1 MGLSG
6 VFDLP
11 NDRLEIDV
19 PSETLITDA
28 AEQAGILLNTSCA
41 GVGTCGGC
49 AVDLLDGRFGTGN
62 GEIVATGDAPRRV
75 LGCQTRILTDGWR
88 IAVPRRS
95 LIETGEKVV
104 VDYDL
109 DDVIEVRPTQL
120 KVALELPRPD
130 MQDAAPDLERLLRV
144 MYESQTVAGRIHTR
158 LSVLHKLPH
167 ALREG
172 DYRVTATLVLRE
184 AEWDLIDVE
193 PGDQSGDAFGLA
205 VDIGTTTVVCSL
217 VELNTGRIVRSASCY
232 NQQVQRADDVA
243 SRIVEAAADGG
254 IEALRALVVDH
265 TINRLIRL
273 LCREHG
279 LESSKLTRCVVSGN
293 TVMSHLLLGLDPSNM
308 GGIPFQPVASRPG
321 TFRGSEIGLAINPDG
336 LVDVVPAIS
345 AYVGGDIT
353 SDIVVSGV
361 LRRGE
366 RSAILDIGTNGE
378 IALCD
383 RGKILATATAAGPA
397 FEGGRIGCGM
407 RASVGAIERVRID
420 AETLLPEV
428 MVIGD
433 VPAVGICGSG
443 LIDVLAHARRTGLM
457 DETGRF
463 DRGKLDACERLR
475 EIDTGQGTCL
485 GYVLVPAE
493 QTEDGVSAIV
503 IDERD
508 VATLLQAK
516 AAMYSGLSIL
526 LREAGLTLD
535 ELDRFYLA
543 GGFAKHID
551 LGGAITIGLL
561 PDLPLD
567 RFRVIGNGSLAGAVL
582 GLVDR
587 EAWAVFDRIAT
598 TPRTVEL
605 NLVPEFQDEYVSAMF
620 LPHMEPE
627 RFPTVAAGGMW

>member
-1 MGLSG
+1 MGLTG

-11 NDRLEIDV
+11 KGRREVDV
-19 PSETLITDA
+19 PDGATITEA
-28 AEQAGILLNTSCA
+28 AERAGILLNTSCA
-41 GVGTCGGC
+41 GVGSCGGC
-49 AVDLLDGRFGTGN
+49 AVDIVEGRFTGGD
-62 GEIVATGDAPRRV
+62 GEIVAGGARPQRV

-88 IAVPRRS
+88 IAVPRQS

-109 DDVIEVRPTQL
+109 EDVIEVRPRL
-120 KVALELPRPD
+120 RKIALELPKPS
-130 MQDAAPDLERLLRV
+130 MQDAAADLERLLTGLHGSGAVSERV
-144 MYESQTVAGRIHTR
+144 HAR
-158 LSVLHKLPH
+158 LHVLRKLPET
-167 ALREG
+167 LRDG
-172 DYRVTATLVLRE
+172 DYHVTATLALGQT
-184 AEWDLIDVE
+184 EWELVDVE
-193 PGDQSGDAFGLA
+193 AGDQSDEAVGLA

-217 VELNTGRIVRSASCY
+217 VDLNTGKIVRSASCY

-243 SRIVEAAADGG
+243 SRIVVAGEEGG
-254 IEALRALVVDH
+254 LETLRKLVVH
-265 TINRLIRL
+265 QTINRLIGL
-273 LCREHG
+273 LCREHDIEPASLG
-279 LESSKLTRCVVSGN
+279 RCVVSGN
-293 TVMSHLLLGLDPSNM
+293 TVMSHLLLGLDPTNM

-321 TFRGSEIGLAINPDG
+321 TCRAAELGVHMNRDG

-353 SDIVVSGV
+353 SDIVVSGM
-361 LRRGE
+361 LRRSE

-378 IALCD
+378 IAVCD

-407 RASVGAIERVRID
+407 RASVGAVERIRLD
-420 AETLLPEV
+420 FDTFLPEV
-428 MVIGD
+428 VVIGD
-433 VPAVGICGSG
+433 VPPVGVCGSG
-443 LIDVLAHARRTGLM
+443 LIDMLAQARRAGLL

-463 DRGKLDACERLR
+463 DRGKMDACERLR
-475 EIDTGQGTCL
+475 EVDTGQGTCL
-485 GYVLVPAE
+485 GYVLVPAD
-493 QTEDGVSAIV
+493 QTEDGLNDIV

-508 VATLLQAK
+508 VATLLQGK
-516 AAMYSGLSIL
+516 AAMYAGLTIL
-526 LREAGLTLD
+526 LREAGLQLD
-535 ELDRFYLA
+535 QLDRFYLA
-543 GGFAKHID
+543 GGFAKHIG
-551 LGGAITIGLL
+551 LSSAITIGLL

-587 EAWAVFDRIAT
+587 EAWPVFDRIAT

-627 RFPTVAAGGMW
+627 RFPTVASGGTG